1 MKLTRISL
9 FTLSLIVVFGFT
21 SDNIPPTNAKVIEY
35 VKSVMGKKVG
45 KGECWDLASEAL
57 NYANAKWTP
66 PFGFGKPVDRTKA
79 ALMPGDIIQIS
90 NVTMESKTE
99 TSITRWK
106 MVQHT
111 AVVYEVKS
119 NNELVIAEQNVN
131 NVRKVISNT
140 WNLNDMKSGKM
151 EFFRPQ
157 AK

>member
-1 MKLTRISL
+1 
-9 FTLSLIVVFGFT
+9 
-21 SDNIPPTNAKVIEY
+21 
-35 VKSVMGKKVG
+35 
-45 KGECWDLASEAL
+45 
-57 NYANAKWTP
+57 
-66 PFGFGKPVDRTKA
+66 
-79 ALMPGDIIQIS
+79 
-90 NVTMESKTE
+90 MESKTE

-106 MVQHT
+106 MIHHT